1 MISHLIGPL
10 EGTPMTLILGWRDPF
25 CIVSDD
31 AETDLWGVVSPSGS
45 KIEAV
50 CAGLAVGVA
59 GPSGALAEVAARLR
73 GALPMASWTALEAF
87 ARAMVDDINSRDDI
101 ERTNVTAVIA
111 GTVDGARGILSC
123 GPETTAAG
131 WPLGGVLEVPFA
143 AAGTGG
149 RDAVVLALA
158 LESVNPEVTGEALL
172 ALLCDTV
179 TTIEASCAK
188 PIWRIDLEDGAT
200 EPSKWIT

>member
-1 MISHLIGPL
+1 MMMPAKLL
-10 EGTPMTLILGWRDPF
+10 REDDPMTLILGWRDPF

-31 AETDLWGVVSPSGS
+31 AETSLFGVVSPSGR

-50 CAGLAVGVA
+50 STSLAVGVA
-59 GPSGALAEVAARLR
+59 GPSGALAEVATRLR
-73 GALPMASWTALEAF
+73 GALPMTSWAALEAF
-87 ARAMVDDINSRDDI
+87 ARAMVDDINGRDDI

-111 GTVDGARGILSC
+111 GTVDGERGILSC

-131 WPLGGVLEVPFA
+131 WPVGGVLEVPFA

-158 LESVNPEVTGEALL
+158 LESVKPEVTGEALL
-172 ALLCDTV
+172 ALLCGTV
-179 TTIEASCAK
+179 TTIEASCAL

-200 EPSKWIT
+200 EASKWIT

>member
-87 ARAMVDDINSRDDI
+87 ARAMVDDINGRDDI
-101 ERTNVTAVIA
+101 ARTNVTAVIA
-111 GTVDGARGILSC
+111 GTVGGERGILSC

-149 RDAVVLALA
+149 RD
-158 LESVNPEVTGEALL
+158 
-172 ALLCDTV
+172 
-179 TTIEASCAK
+179 
-188 PIWRIDLEDGAT
+188 
-200 EPSKWIT
+200 